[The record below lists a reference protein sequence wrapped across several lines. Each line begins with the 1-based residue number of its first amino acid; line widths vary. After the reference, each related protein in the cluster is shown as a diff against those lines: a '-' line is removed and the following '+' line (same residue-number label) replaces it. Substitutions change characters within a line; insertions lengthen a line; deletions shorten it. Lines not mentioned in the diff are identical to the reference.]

1 MHYFDPLYWGGRYW
15 DERWWSSESNT
26 TVLDRL
32 KNRFTTPYYTESGGN
47 IDKLMHVFATQITE
61 VSGVADDVVTSHQL
75 SEATG
80 HSLDQWGNLLQVLRT
95 TGETDAHY
103 RARLTTQLLIY
114 RRSATVQDMVSSCAN
129 VLGVA
134 TDRVSL
140 TDGTSPASFS
150 MKAFLSDIVAAG
162 LSLPEYSNIMSSAKA
177 GGVAMTLTA
186 EGSFECKSVA
196 AGHDSTKAYNNIANA
211 NPNGGRYS
219 GLIGVI

>member
-1 MHYFDPLYWGGRYW
+1 M
-15 DERWWSSESNT
+15 
-26 TVLDRL
+26 TVLDNL
-32 KNRFTTPYYTESGGN
+32 KRRFTTPYHTEDGGN
-47 IDKLMHVFATQITE
+47 IDKLMQVVATPITE
-61 VSGVADDVVTSHQL
+61 LSDTTDDIVSAHQL

-80 HSLDQWGNLLQVLRT
+80 YSLDQWGNLLQVLRT
-95 TGETDAHY
+95 TGETDDHY

-114 RRSATVQDMVSSCAN
+114 RRSATVQDMVASCAN

-162 LSLPEYSNIMSSAKA
+162 LSLSEYGDIMSSAKA

-196 AGHDSTKAYNNIANA
+196 AGSDLTKAYNNIANA
-211 NPNGGRYS
+211 NPTGGRYS